1 MPEAVGH
8 NVWSKER
15 GRGDSGYYSVVLRQ
29 NSVYISRLHRI
40 KLGAGSGGSLGRR
53 EDSLHT
59 AVLAQQLPTRTL
71 SAV

>member
-1 MPEAVGH
+1 MSGVR
-8 NVWSKER
+8 KR
-15 GRGDSGYYSVVLRQ
+15 GRRDSGYDSVVLRQ

-40 KLGAGSGGSLGRR
+40 KLGAGSGGLLGWR

-59 AVLAQQLPTRTL
+59 AVLAQQLPTRTF